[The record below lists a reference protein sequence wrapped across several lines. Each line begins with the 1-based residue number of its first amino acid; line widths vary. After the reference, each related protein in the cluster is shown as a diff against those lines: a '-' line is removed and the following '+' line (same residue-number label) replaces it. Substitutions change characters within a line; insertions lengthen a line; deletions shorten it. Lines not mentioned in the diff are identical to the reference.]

1 LDKLI
6 IKSIPYQDRPYEK
19 LEMCGASRLTDAE
32 LLAIIIKSG
41 NKDLNCVD
49 VARIILGK
57 HENGLSGFNY
67 LEEASLYEL
76 TTMPSIGKVKAIQL
90 KAVVELAKR
99 INNNKLNKERIKVTS
114 PKAIYDM
121 LGTDMRD
128 KKIEEVKVVIL
139 DNKSH
144 VKSIVTV
151 SLGATNKSMVSPKE
165 IFSEPVK
172 QLATSIVLVH
182 NHPSGDTTPSR
193 QDILLTRKIIDYANI
208 FDIKLLDHIIIG
220 GNGYTS
226 MKETNSELFLGG
238 RILWSL

>member
-1 LDKLI
+1 M
-6 IKSIPYQDRPYEK
+6 KSMPYQDRPYEK
-19 LEMCGASRLTDAE
+19 LERYGASQLTDTE

-41 NKDLNCVD
+41 NKELNCVD

-67 LEEASLYEL
+67 LEETSIAEL
-76 TTMPSIGKVKAIQL
+76 MKLPSIGKVKAIQL

-99 INNNKLNKERIKVTS
+99 ININKLDTKRIKVTS
-114 PKAIYDM
+114 PKAVYDM
-121 LGTDMRD
+121 LMADMKD
-128 KKIEEVKVVIL
+128 KKIEEVKVVLL
-139 DNKSH
+139 DNKSY
-144 VKSIVTV
+144 VKSVVTV
-151 SLGATNKSMVSPKE
+151 SIGATNKSMVSPKE

-208 FDIKLLDHIIIG
+208 FDIKVLDHIIIG
-220 GNGYTS
+220 GNSYTS

-238 RILWSL
+238 RIL

>member
-1 LDKLI
+1 M
-6 IKSIPYQDRPYEK
+6 PYQDRPYEK
-19 LEMCGASRLTDAE
+19 LERYGAHALTDTE
-32 LLAIIIKSG
+32 LLAIIIKTG

-49 VARIILGK
+49 VARLILTK
-57 HENGLSGFNY
+57 HDNGLFGFNY
-67 LEEASLYEL
+67 LEEASIAEL
-76 TTMPSIGKVKAIQL
+76 MRLPSIGKVKAIQL
-90 KAVVELAKR
+90 KSVIELAKR
-99 INNNKLNKERIKVTS
+99 INNNKLDEKRVKVTS
-114 PKAIYDM
+114 PKAIYDILAM
-121 LGTDMRD
+121 DMKD
-128 KKIEEVKVVIL
+128 KKVEEVRVVLL
-139 DNKSH
+139 DNKSY

-151 SLGATNKSMVSPKE
+151 SIGATNKSMVSPKE

-220 GNGYTS
+220 GNNYTS

-238 RILWSL
+238 RIL

>member
-1 LDKLI
+1 MDKLS
-6 IKSIPYQDRPYEK
+6 IKNIPYQDRPYEK
-19 LEMCGASRLTDAE
+19 LERCGASQLTDTE

-41 NKDLNCVD
+41 NKELNCVD
-49 VARIILGK
+49 VARIVLGK
-57 HENGLSGFNY
+57 HDSGLSGFDY
-67 LEEASLYEL
+67 LEEASLSEL
-76 TTMPSIGKVKAIQL
+76 TKLPAIGKVKAIQL

-99 INNNKLNKERIKVTS
+99 INNNRENKEKIKVTS

-121 LGTDMRD
+121 VGLEMND
-128 KKIEEVKVVIL
+128 KKIEEVKVVLL
-139 DNKSH
+139 DNRSY

-220 GNGYTS
+220 GNSYTS

-238 RILWSL
+238 RIL